1 MATFKKE
8 WFNPLYFIL
17 NDALKK
23 HPEISKVFCYGSKS
37 SAKTFSI
44 AQYIS
49 KECYLYNTDAI
60 CFRKESTRIK
70 TTLKKTF
77 SKAIKQTRLQ
87 NGYTTQD
94 FQFKTTKGNNIV
106 LTGLDNEDKVKGLE
120 EFGYLLFDELDHYKF
135 EEYEQAD
142 LSFRG
147 ESAKVFFATWNPT
160 SDKLWIKPYLETFTW
175 YDYELQLPSPQSFVK
190 ISECG
195 TMLYIKTVYTDN
207 YWTVGSPCGTYGFK
221 DEKLLHKY
229 EVLKQTNYKSWLVNC
244 MGEWGIAEVKN
255 PFITAM
261 TDRLFNPELS
271 FDPRLPIWASFDI
284 NNDPLTCVVS
294 QCSDGQHSKTSGFIR
309 TFDEFKISNDV
320 LMEYKGWDK
329 YMVICHLIRKK
340 YPNAP
345 AYITG
350 DSSGW
355 QGNAMFK
362 ADEPSMYIYVAKM
375 LRSNP
380 QTMLKTPKY
389 NLKHTVSKTLCN
401 SALSFHPQLQIN
413 PNTCPVL
420 ANEIKTA
427 QTDENGKLIKDR
439 ETNPLDSFDAW
450 RYQLSTVLYPYW
462 LKNAAELI

>member
-1 MATFKKE
+1 MGNEIDITPYVIPKVAKGVLSDSKITFIYGWRDGGKSTSA
-8 WFNPLYFIL
+8 FR
-17 NDALKK
+17 ALIWDCLLSPHFRWAHCRAKYN
-23 HPEISKVFCYGSKS
+23 EIQGS
-37 SAKTFSI
+37 TFR
-44 AQYIS
+44 
-49 KECYLYNTDAI
+49 TI
-60 CFRKESTRIK
+60 CDEIK
-70 TTLKKTF
+70 
-77 SKAIKQTRLQ
+77 AM
-87 NGYTTQD
+87 
-94 FQFKTTKGNNIV
+94 
-106 LTGLDNEDKVKGLE
+106 GLE
-120 EFGYLLFDELDHYKF
+120 EYFSITINQFKIVNKLNQNNYFFGASADHPDKIRSTPNLSGYIVDEAHDITEKDFASLTGTLRENKKLNIKTKGVYIFNND
-135 EEYEQAD
+135 
-142 LSFRG
+142 
-147 ESAKVFFATWNPT
+147 KVT
-160 SDKLWIKPYLETFTW
+160 K
-175 YDYELQLPSPQSFVK
+175 QSFIYKAFFDQKSLIYNEV
-190 ISECG
+190 ER
-195 TMLYIKTVYTDN
+195 IKVSHRDN
-207 YWTVGSPCGTYGFK
+207 PFVDQEAT
-221 DEKLLHKY
+221 EKKLMIVALGDK
-229 EVLKQTNYKSWLVNC
+229 EKFNKLVD
-244 MGEWGIAEVKN
+244 GEFIEEKPER

-462 LKNAAELI
+462 LKNAAELM